1 MINSVTHRIISTSQ
15 FVCRLHLNPLHTC
28 SYLSF
33 YRKFFGPVLIFLF
46 FLLLVQFS
54 WSSMQLRCSLLV
66 ISPTQPQSSWS
77 WPALEQPITI
87 QRQLNQ
93 NPYTPHYLFTD
104 SSRLIWKRAVK
115 NDECSPC
122 LSWYTLFNVS
132 SLKLLSAVL
141 DAAAVLLKLSQMP
154 LGSANPT
161 VLYLLHRW
169 TCNDLKVFSTVFLLK
184 QSVQSLEYLLDVI
197 LWKKPSYYWVLEGN

>member
-46 FLLLVQFS
+46 FAVGSVLLVQHAAQVQ
-54 WSSMQLRCSLLV
+54 SSGHLAHSTSKLLV
-66 ISPTQPQSSWS
+66 M
-77 WPALEQPITI
+77 AGAGAAH
-87 QRQLNQ
+87 
-93 NPYTPHYLFTD
+93 HYPE
-104 SSRLIWKRAVK
+104 AVK
-115 NDECSPC
+115 SESLHP
-122 LSWYTLFNVS
+122 TLLIHRQQQVN
-132 SLKLLSAVL
+132 
-141 DAAAVLLKLSQMP
+141 
-154 LGSANPT
+154 
-161 VLYLLHRW
+161 LLHRW

-197 LWKKPSYYWVLEGN
+197 PDRLEKDELCVSIGQVQGHAL